1 MGLIRSLSIGTSS
14 LIAHQSKF
22 DVISNNLANAST
34 VGYKANRANFAE
46 QFNQIYSRGKASE
59 PNRGYANGGI
69 DPLQFGLGVKLA
81 SINKDFSQ
89 GVIESTNR
97 PLDVALQGDGFFIVK
112 NNGVQRFSRFGAFKL
127 DGDGYLIDSN
137 TGGFIQGYN
146 TSQDPYGITY
156 RTSTGENMLDR
167 TLSNIHI
174 PVSTVSLPRQSQQV
188 TMLGNLNS
196 DADVGFDS
204 IRRTSMTI
212 YDEIGGARTLTFTF
226 QKVAENDWLVG
237 AEIDGVN
244 QGSGAEG
251 NILLNPDDPNDIL
264 PAFGRVTF
272 NPDGTIS
279 SVVPNNN
286 IAAPFTLTFPAG
298 SIINANGGIDKFPKD
313 LNITL
318 ADPTNLSLGLKQFA
332 ADSNANFE
340 SQDGWTLGEL
350 EDLQVDPRG
359 RILGSFTNGQT
370 EVLAQLAMA
379 KFANNEGLVNVGM
392 NYFKVGPD
400 SGDPIIGTAIE
411 TFSTTQMV
419 GNALEQ
425 SNVDL
430 TAQFT
435 DMISTQRAFEA
446 ASRTV
451 TVSDTLLQEI
461 NQLKR

>member
-14 LIAHQSKF
+14 LVSHQSKF

-34 VGYKANRANFAE
+34 VGYKSRRANFAE

-59 PNRGYANGGI
+59 PDKGYANGGM

-81 SINKDFSQ
+81 SINTDFSQ

-97 PLDVALQGDGFFIVK
+97 PLDVALQGDGFFIIN

-127 DGDGYLIDSN
+127 DGKGYLVDSN
-137 TGGFIQGYN
+137 TGGFIQGFN
-146 TSQDPYGITY
+146 TAQDPNGITY
-156 RTSTGENMLDR
+156 RTSTGENMLNR
-167 TLSNIHI
+167 TLEHIHI
-174 PVSTVSLPRQSQQV
+174 PATVVSLPRQSQEV
-188 TMLGNLNS
+188 TMIGNLNA
-196 DADVGFDS
+196 DAEPGFDS

-212 YDEIGGARTLTFTF
+212 YDEVGGARTLSFTF
-226 QKVAENDWLVG
+226 QKVDENDWIVG
-237 AEIDGVN
+237 LEVDGVN

-251 NILLNPDDPNDIL
+251 NILLNPHDPDDLL

-272 NPDGTIS
+272 NADGTIG
-279 SVVPNNN
+279 SVIPNDNP
-286 IAAPFTLTFPAG
+286 AAPYQFILPAG
-298 SIINANGGIDKFPKD
+298 SIINANGGVDKFPYD
-313 LNITL
+313 LRITL
-318 ADPTNLSLGLKQFA
+318 ADPTNVSQGLKQYA

-370 EVLAQLAMA
+370 EVLGQIAMA
-379 KFANNEGLVNVGM
+379 RFANNEGLINTGM
-392 NYFKVGPD
+392 NYFKMGPD

-411 TFSTTQMV
+411 TFSTAQMV

-430 TAQFT
+430 TSQFT